1 MQDYINF
8 GWGTGFAVIMGLIL
22 ILVFFYT
29 IVKLRKQAAAAKE
42 EQKEKEEAHPEVNDK
57 RE

>member
-22 ILVFFYT
+22 VIVFLYT

-42 EQKEKEEAHPEVNDK
+42 EQRKKEISNPEAGEKES
-57 RE
+57 